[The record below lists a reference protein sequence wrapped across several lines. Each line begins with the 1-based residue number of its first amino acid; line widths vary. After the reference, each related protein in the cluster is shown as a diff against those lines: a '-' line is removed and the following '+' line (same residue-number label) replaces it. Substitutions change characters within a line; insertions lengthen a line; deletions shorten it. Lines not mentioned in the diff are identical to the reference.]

1 MSQIRNEKMR
11 KQTSEL
17 NHKEYFP
24 RKLCWF
30 FIC

>member
-1 MSQIRNEKMR
+1 MR